1 MSQHHAYPKTDANHD
16 EIVNGLR
23 ARGLGVVSLASL
35 GDGAPDIL
43 VGVPC
48 GVTGDNVLI
57 EIKVPGKALNAVQ
70 VKWHEE
76 WPGPVYT
83 AWTLKQ
89 ALNICGLTP

>member
-1 MSQHHAYPKTDANHD
+1 MKHHAHPKVDENQP
-16 EIVNGLR
+16 EIVAGLR
-23 ARGLGVVSLASL
+23 AHGLSVLILSSL
-35 GDGAPDIL
+35 GEGVADIL

-48 GVTGDNVLI
+48 GVTGDNVLM
-57 EIKVPGKALNAVQ
+57 EIKMPGKALNAVQ